1 MAGSTR
7 SSAPRSRRG
16 SAHGRS
22 PPHAPSCE
30 SCQPRSGPT
39 RRSSER
45 RSSRSSPSSR
55 TRRASWPGRFHAS
68 ASRARHHDRSRAPQ
82 PARPRGNCRTV
93 SGLPRRCSLRGRY
106 GRFLRWN
113 AFRTMRRTTRMGM
126 RKLAAIVGMATMV
139 VAACG
144 GGAATSAP
152 SAGGASVAPSAGA
165 SSSAAA
171 GGDCT
176 VGVSWNNFQ
185 QPRWAAHDQPNIKDT
200 VEAGGGTY
208 IDADANL
215 SNEQQLTDVDTLISK
230 GAKVLILLAQD
241 NKAILPALQKAKD
254 AGIPVIAYDR
264 LIEDP
269 DILYITF
276 DNVLVGK
283 AEAQAILD
291 KVPTGNY
298 VLIKG
303 DPGDP
308 NAATFLPQGWDE
320 AGLKDKVASGDIK
333 ILNGPDGTFTDAW
346 KTEKAQ
352 SNMEA
357 IIDEA
362 VADGTKID
370 AILAENDSTALG
382 VVGALTAKSYGFPPL
397 SGQDGDPANLNN
409 VALGKQYVDV
419 FKQANE
425 LGKAAGAAAL
435 KLCEDPKNMALTLP
449 DGLLD
454 TSVAPTAGLAAKAF
468 TTPGGTSVQSF
479 ILQPTP
485 LTAENLQVAVD
496 AGQISKEDLCK
507 GVDAATAPPA
517 CK

>member
-1 MAGSTR
+1 MQI
-7 SSAPRSRRG
+7 RR
-16 SAHGRS
+16 
-22 PPHAPSCE
+22 
-30 SCQPRSGPT
+30 
-39 RRSSER
+39 
-45 RSSRSSPSSR
+45 
-55 TRRASWPGRFHAS
+55 
-68 ASRARHHDRSRAPQ
+68 
-82 PARPRGNCRTV
+82 
-93 SGLPRRCSLRGRY
+93 
-106 GRFLRWN
+106 
-113 AFRTMRRTTRMGM
+113 
-126 RKLAAIVGMATMV
+126 LAALVGAAAVIVT
-139 VAACG
+139 ACSTG
-144 GGAATSAP
+144 GGTAAPT
-152 SAGGASVAPSAGA
+152 GGAGA
-165 SSSAAA
+165 
-171 GGDCT
+171 DCT

-185 QPRWAAHDQPNIKDT
+185 QPRWAAHDQPNIKST

-264 LIEDP
+264 LIEDSS
-269 DILYITF
+269 ILYITF

-283 AEAQAILD
+283 AEAAAILA
-291 KVPTGNY
+291 KVPEGNY

-308 NAATFLPQGWDE
+308 NASTFLPQGWDE
-320 AGLKDKVASGDIK
+320 AGLKAAVDAGKIK

-357 IIDEA
+357 IIDKA
-362 VADGTKID
+362 VADGNKID

-419 FKQANE
+419 WKNANE

-435 KLCEDPKNMALTLP
+435 ELCKGTAMASLTLP

-454 TSVAPTAGLAAKAF
+454 PTVAPTAGLTAKDF
-468 TTPGGTSVQSF
+468 TTPDGTVVKSF

-485 LTAENLQVAVD
+485 LTAENLQLAVD
-496 AGQISKEDLCK
+496 GGQITKEDLCK
-507 GVDAATAPPA
+507 GVDPATGPAA